1 MNNLLRYLTL
11 VYLFIFTLSCD
22 SRSPVDGEDVSG
34 ADLSANDLMIDN
46 NGTFTIDVVDLNQD
60 ESIDFT
66 VTPIDEFGGQ
76 IINGLTIRFEIL
88 DNSPGYLSSSS
99 VAADSSGAQQTF
111 FISPSSN
118 LVDGAFNFN
127 LVTKIRT
134 FVEDEPSVND
144 TISILYED
152 GNLQTED
159 ETLNILTALPDTIS
173 IGEESVVT
181 AYLTG
186 TLNGQSGVGIPDQYV
201 RFQSLVPEDGPDGT
215 VDFGEMN
222 PEYVKTDSVGMV
234 QSIFTPLSETGF
246 GKIRATYDDLVDETF
261 IEVLSGEAIN
271 VEIEIPTENNLQV
284 TGGGG
289 TESVTINA
297 VIKDGGGNVVNDSYA
312 VIFSV
317 PCPYP
322 IDGICPVGDGD
333 FSNDIMLD
341 GIPSDGTSPFVVSE
355 TTNGEASVTLNSG
368 NRPGIVTM
376 RVQLCK
382 IENVSDE
389 GICSDVIYEAD
400 RIVAA
405 ISTGPAAYGQVVAGW
420 AEADSTG
427 GGVFSIP
434 ITATFWDE
442 WTNPIADSTSV
453 YWYINPEYIASV
465 DPDSKIGNCGAGE
478 PGQACTNAYYTS
490 GEIFSTGQI
499 CAKVSGQVGGDVIAC
514 SGGARCEDFAQ
525 FDCVSNEDLGCT
537 WNEEFGECYF
547 ITSERYCNT
556 LFTQEECESPENS
569 AQAPY
574 NCIWNETAVASIP
587 EWQQN
592 IADGAGCHYAPLV
605 NGLDEQQ
612 FSFDGDGDGI
622 DDPFTGEWEAAGII
636 APDDPFC
643 NISGLN
649 SIQYQQYSEECA
661 AKSVCSWEFIAGAT
675 GSSDGS
681 IGSCLYNGGAS
692 SGSGTGYFNPCV
704 DCSIEII
711 PLSPTVID
719 YCASDDEPLDILVRG
734 SLTDAYG
741 DPVSLGTLLMA
752 VFDASAFNFVSS
764 DDTEID
770 EEMGYE
776 FDPPIPASATQ
787 ITDAN
792 GEVYWIVRLPNDNC
806 QNTNPDDPDVF
817 SCNNVYMRAYLLDP
831 LNGESADLNTILYK
845 NCQP

>member
-1 MNNLLRYLTL
+1 M
-11 VYLFIFTLSCD
+11 
-22 SRSPVDGEDVSG
+22 
-34 ADLSANDLMIDN
+34 
-46 NGTFTIDVVDLNQD
+46 
-60 ESIDFT
+60 
-66 VTPIDEFGGQ
+66 
-76 IINGLTIRFEIL
+76 
-88 DNSPGYLSSSS
+88 
-99 VAADSSGAQQTF
+99 AADSSGAQQTF
-111 FISPSSN
+111 YISPSSN

-173 IGEESVVT
+173 IGEESVVK

-201 RFQSLVPEDGPDGT
+201 RFQSLIPEDGPDGT

-322 IDGICPVGDGD
+322 IDGTCPVGDGD
-333 FSNDIMLD
+333 YSNDIMLD
-341 GIPSDGTSPFVVSE
+341 GIPSDGTTPIVVAE

-376 RVQLCK
+376 RVQLCE
-382 IENVSDE
+382 IENVNDE
-389 GICSDVIYEAD
+389 GVCSDIIYEAD

-478 PGQACTNAYYTS
+478 PGQVHKRILYFGRN
-490 GEIFSTGQI
+490 ISTGQHVQKFQARR
-499 CAKVSGQVGGDVIAC
+499 CA
-514 SGGARCEDFAQ
+514 
-525 FDCVSNEDLGCT
+525 
-537 WNEEFGECYF
+537 
-547 ITSERYCNT
+547 
-556 LFTQEECESPENS
+556 
-569 AQAPY
+569 
-574 NCIWNETAVASIP
+574 
-587 EWQQN
+587 
-592 IADGAGCHYAPLV
+592 
-605 NGLDEQQ
+605 
-612 FSFDGDGDGI
+612 
-622 DDPFTGEWEAAGII
+622 
-636 APDDPFC
+636 
-643 NISGLN
+643 
-649 SIQYQQYSEECA
+649 
-661 AKSVCSWEFIAGAT
+661 
-675 GSSDGS
+675 
-681 IGSCLYNGGAS
+681 
-692 SGSGTGYFNPCV
+692 
-704 DCSIEII
+704 
-711 PLSPTVID
+711 
-719 YCASDDEPLDILVRG
+719 
-734 SLTDAYG
+734 
-741 DPVSLGTLLMA
+741 
-752 VFDASAFNFVSS
+752 
-764 DDTEID
+764 
-770 EEMGYE
+770 
-776 FDPPIPASATQ
+776 
-787 ITDAN
+787 
-792 GEVYWIVRLPNDNC
+792 
-806 QNTNPDDPDVF
+806 
-817 SCNNVYMRAYLLDP
+817 
-831 LNGESADLNTILYK
+831 
-845 NCQP
+845 

>member
-1 MNNLLRYLTL
+1 MMNRIITYLAFS
-11 VYLFIFTLSCD
+11 YLFIFSLSCD
-22 SRSPVDGEDVSG
+22 QRSPVDGDDAG
-34 ADLSANDLMIDN
+34 GPNLNADDLMIDN
-46 NGTFTIDVVDLNQD
+46 NGTLTIDIVDLNQD
-60 ESIDFT
+60 ESIDFA
-66 VTPIDEFGGQ
+66 VIPIDENSGK
-76 IINGLTIRFEIL
+76 IIGIDISFEIL
-88 DNSPGYLSSSS
+88 DDAPGFLESSTIT
-99 VAADSSGAQQTF
+99 ADSSGAQQTF
-111 FISPSSN
+111 YISPSSN

-127 LVTKIRT
+127 TITNIRT
-134 FVEDEPSVND
+134 YVSDEPSVND

-152 GNLQTED
+152 GNLLTED
-159 ETLNILTALPDTIS
+159 ETLDILTAQPDTIS
-173 IGEESVVT
+173 LGEESLVT

-186 TLNGQSGVGIPDQYV
+186 TLNGQAGVGIPDQYIH
-201 RFQSLVPEDGPDGT
+201 FESMLPEDGPDGSI
-215 VDFGEMN
+215 DFGEMN
-222 PEYVKTDSVGMV
+222 PEYVKTDSTGMA
-234 QSIFTPLSETGF
+234 QSTFTPLSETGF
-246 GKIRATYDDLVDETF
+246 GKLQATYDDLLSETY

-271 VEIEIPTENNLQV
+271 VEIEIPTDNNLQV

-289 TESVTINA
+289 IESATITA
-297 VIKDGGGNVVNDSYA
+297 VVKDGGGNIVNDPYT

-322 IDGICPVGDGD
+322 IDGTCPIGDGD
-333 FSNDIMLD
+333 FSNDIMLN
-341 GIPSDGTSPFVVSE
+341 GIPSTGSIPRVVE
-355 TTNGEASVTLNSG
+355 QTTNGEASVTLNSG

-376 RVQLCK
+376 RVELCET
-382 IENVSDE
+382 ENMDD
-389 GICSDVIYEAD
+389 GACSNVIYEAE

-465 DPDSKIGNCGAGE
+465 DPDSKIGNCGNGE

-514 SGGARCEDFAQ
+514 SGGARCEDFSE
-525 FDCVSNEDLGCT
+525 FDCFSNEYLGCT
-537 WNEEFGECYF
+537 WNEEFDECYF
-547 ITSERYCNT
+547 IASEKYCNT
-556 LFTQEECESPENS
+556 LFTQEECESSENS
-569 AQAPY
+569 MQAPY
-574 NCIWNETAVASIP
+574 NCLWDETALAAIP
-587 EWQQN
+587 EWQAS

-612 FSFDGDGDGI
+612 FSFDADGDGV
-622 DDPFTGEWEAAGII
+622 DDPFTGEWDAAGII

-649 SIQYQQYSEECA
+649 AIQYQQYGEECA
-661 AKSVCSWEFIAGAT
+661 SKTVCSWEFVAGGT

-692 SGSGTGYFNPCV
+692 GTGYFNPCV
-704 DCSIEII
+704 DCTIQIL
-711 PLSPTVID
+711 PLSPTAID
-719 YCASDDEPLDILVRG
+719 YCQSDDEPLDILIRG

-752 VFDASAFNFVSS
+752 VFDATAFNFISS
-764 DDTEID
+764 EDTTID
-770 EEMGYE
+770 EDMGYE

-792 GEVYWIVRLPNDNC
+792 GEVYWIVQLPNENC
-806 QNTNPDDPDVF
+806 QNTNPDDEDVF
-817 SCNNVYMRAYLLDP
+817 SCNNVFMRAYLLDP
-831 LNGESADLNTILYK
+831 LNGESADLNTILDK

>member
-1 MNNLLRYLTL
+1 MMNKMITYSILAYLL
-11 VYLFIFTLSCD
+11 IFSLSCD
-22 SRSPVDGEDVSG
+22 QRSPVDGEDAG
-34 ADLSANDLMIDN
+34 GGDLSADDLMIDN
-46 NGTFTIDVVDLNQD
+46 NGTLTIDIVDLNQD
-60 ESIDFT
+60 ESVDFA
-66 VTPIDEFGGQ
+66 VIPIDENSGKITG
-76 IINGLTIRFEIL
+76 IDINFEIL
-88 DNSPGYLSSSS
+88 DDSPGYLESSTIT
-99 VAADSSGAQQTF
+99 ADSSGAQQTF
-111 FISPSSN
+111 YISPPSN
-118 LVDGAFNFN
+118 LNDGAFNFN
-127 LVTKIRT
+127 LITKIRT
-134 FVEDEPSVND
+134 YIADEPSVND

-152 GNLQTED
+152 GNLLTED
-159 ETLNILTALPDTIS
+159 ETLNILTAQPDTIA
-173 IGEESVVT
+173 IGEESLIT

-186 TLNGQSGVGIPDQYV
+186 TLNGQSGVGIPDQYI
-201 RFQSLVPEDGPDGT
+201 RFQSLLPEDGPDGS

-222 PEYVKTDSVGMV
+222 PEYVKTDSVGMI
-234 QSIFTPLSETGF
+234 QSVFTPLSETGF
-246 GKIRATYDDLVDETF
+246 GKIRATYDDLLSETY

-271 VEIEIPTENNLQV
+271 IELEIPTDNNLQV

-289 TESVTINA
+289 NESVTITA
-297 VIKDGGGNVVNDSYA
+297 VIKDGGGNIVNDSYA

-317 PCPYP
+317 PCPFP
-322 IDGICPVGDGD
+322 IDGSCPIGDGD

-341 GIPSDGTSPFVVSE
+341 GIPSSGTIPTVVAE

-376 RVQLCK
+376 RVELCE
-382 IENVSDE
+382 IENMDN
-389 GICSDVIYEAD
+389 GACSDVIYEAE

-465 DPDSKIGNCGAGE
+465 DPDSKIGNCGNGE

-514 SGGARCEDFAQ
+514 SGGARCEDFSE
-525 FDCVSNEDLGCT
+525 FDCFSNGDLGCT
-537 WNEEFGECYF
+537 WNEEFDECYF
-547 ITSERYCNT
+547 IASEKYCNT
-556 LFTQEECESPENS
+556 LFTQEDCESSENS
-569 AQAPY
+569 MMAPY
-574 NCIWNETAVASIP
+574 NCLWDEVAVAAIP
-587 EWQQN
+587 EWQPS

-612 FSFDGDGDGI
+612 FSFDADGDGV

-649 SIQYQQYSEECA
+649 AIQYQLYSEECA
-661 AKSVCSWEFIAGAT
+661 SKTVCSWEFVAGGT
-675 GSSDGS
+675 GSTDGS
-681 IGSCLYNGGAS
+681 IGSCLYNGGA
-692 SGSGTGYFNPCV
+692 SGTGYFNPCV

-711 PLSPTVID
+711 PLSPTVTD
-719 YCASDDEPLDILVRG
+719 YCQTDDEPLDILIRG

-764 DDTEID
+764 DDTTID
-770 EEMGYE
+770 EDMGYE
-776 FDPPIPASATQ
+776 FDPPIPANATQ

-792 GEVYWIVRLPNDNC
+792 GEVYWIVRLPNENC
-806 QNTNPDDPDVF
+806 QQTNPDDPDVF

>member
-1 MNNLLRYLTL
+1 MMNRIITYLAFS
-11 VYLFIFTLSCD
+11 YLFIFSLSCD
-22 SRSPVDGEDVSG
+22 QRSPVDGDDAG
-34 ADLSANDLMIDN
+34 GPNLNADDLMIDN
-46 NGTFTIDVVDLNQD
+46 NGTLTIDIVDLNQD
-60 ESIDFT
+60 ESIDFA
-66 VTPIDEFGGQ
+66 VIPIDENSGK
-76 IINGLTIRFEIL
+76 IIGIDISFEIL
-88 DNSPGYLSSSS
+88 DDAPGFLESSTIT
-99 VAADSSGAQQTF
+99 ADSSGAQQTF
-111 FISPSSN
+111 YISPSSN

-127 LVTKIRT
+127 TITNIRT
-134 FVEDEPSVND
+134 YVSDEPSVND

-152 GNLQTED
+152 GNLLTED
-159 ETLNILTALPDTIS
+159 ETLDILTAQPDTIS
-173 IGEESVVT
+173 LGEESLVT

-186 TLNGQSGVGIPDQYV
+186 TLNGQAGVGIPDQYIH
-201 RFQSLVPEDGPDGT
+201 FESMLPEDGPDGSI
-215 VDFGEMN
+215 DFGEMN
-222 PEYVKTDSVGMV
+222 PEYVKTDSTGMA
-234 QSIFTPLSETGF
+234 QSTFTPLSETGF
-246 GKIRATYDDLVDETF
+246 GKLQATYDDLLSETY

-271 VEIEIPTENNLQV
+271 VEIEIPTDNNLQV

-289 TESVTINA
+289 IESATITA
-297 VIKDGGGNVVNDSYA
+297 VVKDGGGNIVNDPYT

-322 IDGICPVGDGD
+322 IDGTCPIGDGD
-333 FSNDIMLD
+333 FSNDIMLN
-341 GIPSDGTSPFVVSE
+341 GIPSTGSIPRVVE
-355 TTNGEASVTLNSG
+355 QTTNGEASVTLNSG

-376 RVQLCK
+376 RVELCET
-382 IENVSDE
+382 ENMDD
-389 GICSDVIYEAD
+389 GACSNVIYEAE

-465 DPDSKIGNCGAGE
+465 DPDSKIGNCGNGE

-514 SGGARCEDFAQ
+514 SGGARCEDFSE
-525 FDCVSNEDLGCT
+525 FDCFSNQDLGCT
-537 WNEEFGECYF
+537 WNEEFDECYF
-547 ITSERYCNT
+547 IASEKYCNT
-556 LFTQEECESPENS
+556 LFTQEECESSENS
-569 AQAPY
+569 MQAPY
-574 NCIWNETAVASIP
+574 NCLWDEVAVAAIP
-587 EWQQN
+587 EWQPS

-612 FSFDGDGDGI
+612 FSFDADGDGV
-622 DDPFTGEWEAAGII
+622 DDPFTGEWDAAGII

-649 SIQYQQYSEECA
+649 AIQYQQYGEDCA
-661 AKSVCSWEFIAGAT
+661 SKTVCSWEFVAGGT

-692 SGSGTGYFNPCV
+692 GTGYFNPCV
-704 DCSIEII
+704 DCTIQIL
-711 PLSPTVID
+711 PLSPTAID
-719 YCASDDEPLDILVRG
+719 YCQSDDEPLDILIRG

-752 VFDASAFNFVSS
+752 VFDATAFNFISS
-764 DDTEID
+764 EDTTID
-770 EEMGYE
+770 EDMGYE

-792 GEVYWIVRLPNDNC
+792 GEVYWIVQLPNENC
-806 QNTNPDDPDVF
+806 QNTNPDDEDVF
-817 SCNNVYMRAYLLDP
+817 SCNNVFMRAYLLDP
-831 LNGESADLNTILYK
+831 LNGESADLNTILDK